1 MEILALVTE
10 QRKPST
16 TGVPPRQD
24 DSASPMRV
32 QEQEPSDYRQRAAE
46 SIPETMPGDDLI
58 KVVQKNNEPNEESL
72 QLGHNVEEAEA
83 KRAQLEET
91 PDVESFSESSPR
103 YNYMSNQDTLFT
115 KQANRVQNPV

>member
-16 TGVPPRQD
+16 KGVPPRQD
-24 DSASPMRV
+24 DGASPMH
-32 QEQEPSDYRQRAAE
+32 EELHEPSDYQLRAAE

-58 KVVQKNNEPNEESL
+58 KVVQQNHEPNEESL
-72 QLGHNVEEAEA
+72 QLGQNGEEAGA

-103 YNYMSNQDTLFT
+103 YNYMSKQDTLFT
-115 KQANRVQNPV
+115 KQANRIPNPS

>member
-16 TGVPPRQD
+16 KGVPKRQD

-32 QEQEPSDYRQRAAE
+32 EEWHEASDQQRAAE

-58 KVVQKNNEPNEESL
+58 KVVQKNNDPNEESL
-72 QLGHNVEEAEA
+72 QLGHNAEEA
-83 KRAQLEET
+83 
-91 PDVESFSESSPR
+91 
-103 YNYMSNQDTLFT
+103 
-115 KQANRVQNPV
+115 